1 MTILSPRFE
10 IFLQTKLMA
19 QQKVRSRSLPNFAKD
34 DLNTVRMRIVLPA
47 ELATTHQT
55 RPRTPVA
62 FRDAFLMSF
71 LKLKDCIEYFST
83 SNFPNNSQVDPIHA
97 ASNKDVN
104 LLRFCLTDGDPLA
117 TTRYFPLR
125 YFI

>member
-1 MTILSPRFE
+1 MPLSK
-10 IFLQTKLMA
+10 KLD
-19 QQKVRSRSLPNFAKD
+19 RDLFRIFAKD

-55 RPRTPVA
+55 WRPRTPVA

-83 SNFPNNSQVDPIHA
+83 SNFPNNSQVDPMHA

-104 LLRFCLTDGDPLA
+104 LLSDFVWTDGDPLA
-117 TTRYFPLR
+117 TRDIVSFAVFHLVLN
-125 YFI
+125 